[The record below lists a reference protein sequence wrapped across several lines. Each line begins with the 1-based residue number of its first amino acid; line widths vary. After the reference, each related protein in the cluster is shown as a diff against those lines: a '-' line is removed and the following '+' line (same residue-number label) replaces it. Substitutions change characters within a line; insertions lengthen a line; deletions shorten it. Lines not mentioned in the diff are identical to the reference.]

1 VQPPTDVGGQA
12 GSPGRKLGRPGS
24 RCSSDESTGSTSR
37 PRLSDKN
44 RHWLD
49 AGRGDLPIVL
59 GHDHDPQRFNTSAVP
74 SEIGSIAG
82 QHRHG
87 WLPLLQLLQCDIR
100 PSTPGRSFVDLPMVE
115 DAWMLAADLA
125 QAGIAAAQVQPPRSI
140 DVRALRHRLGLSR
153 EQFATRFGL
162 EVETLRNWE
171 IGRREP
177 DTTARSYLH
186 AIANDPE
193 RVEQAYAPT
202 QATTE

>member
-1 VQPPTDVGGQA
+1 MNSSLRADFARLGPIRAVDRVSS
-12 GSPGRKLGRPGS
+12 GSPAVFVLRQIANRRPKTVDAALALARRGMTLL
-24 RCSSDESTGSTSR
+24 RAKRAMEE
-37 PRLSDKN
+37 L
-44 RHWLD
+44 LD
-49 AGRGDLPIVL
+49 
-59 GHDHDPQRFNTSAVP
+59 T
-74 SEIGSIAG
+74 
-82 QHRHG
+82 
-87 WLPLLQLLQCDIR
+87 
-100 PSTPGRSFVDLPMVE
+100 GRSFVDLPMVE
-115 DAWMLAADLA
+115 DARMLAADLA
-125 QAGIAAAQVQPPRSI
+125 RAGIVAAQVQPPRSI

-202 QATTE
+202 QAATE